1 MAGNLIKKDGILEK
15 GNLRIPFQIIRSSRK
30 TLAVQVKADG
40 QVAVSYTHLDV
51 YKRQELADAQDLKS
65 CGAYPPYRFD
75 SGLRQ

>member
-40 QVAVSYTHLDV
+40 QVVIRVPLRTSWKEAERFLEQMCIRD
-51 YKRQELADAQDLKS
+51 R
-65 CGAYPPYRFD
+65 AYPPYRFD